1 MAKPRN
7 YKREYELYQGKPEQ
21 IANRSNRNKA
31 RRAFEKANGDLPSTV
46 DVDHVQPLS
55 KGGTSAR
62 GNLRAVPAKENRSFA
77 RAKNNALVSQ
87 TSKRERRK

>member
-21 IANRSNRNKA
+21 IAQRSERNKA
-31 RRAFEKANGDLPSTV
+31 RRAYEKAKGDLPSDV
-46 DVDHVQPLS
+46 DVDHSRPLS
-55 KGGTSAR
+55 KGGAS
-62 GNLRAVPAKENRSFA
+62 GLKNLRAVPRSANRSFA

-87 TSKRERRK
+87 TSSRERKK